1 MLFKVYSQQ
10 VDVAQP
16 IQMISNDD
24 LEKEI
29 KPLISKAIQEGLVE
43 DEKTATHRA
52 LDVFAQVG
60 FISCG
65 DYCIEEC
72 DKVPGELPKSCGFS
86 THIFEQRRN
95 LAPRGVSKNLAKFYF
110 QERLKGGKL

>member
-16 IQMISNDD
+16 IQMISESD
-24 LEKEI
+24 LKKEFA
-29 KPLISKAIQEGLVE
+29 PLISKAIQEGLAD
-43 DEKTATHRA
+43 DEKTATLRA
-52 LDVFAQVG
+52 LDVFRQVG

-72 DKVPGELPKSCGFS
+72 DKVPEEQPKSCGFS
-86 THIFEQRRN
+86 THIFE
-95 LAPRGVSKNLAKFYF
+95 
-110 QERLKGGKL
+110 